1 VSGGGLF
8 GIGVSGL
15 IAYQRA
21 LQVAGHNIANV
32 GTDGYSRQRV
42 DLEARPPTTGGV
54 GATGSGVAT
63 TGIDRVADRF
73 VEFRL
78 VNSTSAEAF
87 HRTYAEFA
95 SQIDN
100 LLADAEAGLA
110 PALDEFF
117 AATQE
122 VASDPTSTAARQQ
135 LIGAGEGLV
144 ARFAQIQQSID
155 DQQRIAN
162 GRIGGT
168 VLEINQLA
176 ESVAELNE
184 RIVIAGG
191 QATGAPND
199 LLDQRDRLVR
209 QLAERISVTTLE
221 QSDGSINVYAGRGQA
236 LVVGTQAT
244 PLSAEPS
251 AYDPSRIEIGFRNG
265 ATFIPVTDTLSGG
278 TLGALLDVRD
288 GLLDPAGNALGRVAL
303 GVTDLFNATH
313 ARGMDLNGALGTDFF
328 GRPDPQVI
336 RHQGNTA
343 TGAPA
348 LTVTN
353 VSGLTLS
360 DYELRF
366 DGTDWNLR
374 RLNDGQQ
381 LASIAPGATFAFDG
395 LSIDLA
401 GITGGATGDRFL
413 LRPTQVAGDL
423 TVRIQDPRAI
433 AAALPVRAAAAAAN
447 AGTGAVGGISV
458 IDPTNAQLR
467 APVDVQFTG
476 GNFVAGAVSVPLDP
490 SGETTIDING
500 WRLVVRGTPAD
511 GDVFSVRDNSGGVG
525 DNRNALELAGLA
537 DLRALGGG
545 TASLG
550 ESYAEL
556 VADVGVKTRRA
567 QINGEVQG
575 HLLGEAT
582 AQRDAIS
589 GVNLDEEAADLIRFQ
604 QAYQA
609 SAQVIAVA
617 GSMFESLFEA
627 LRR

>member
-1 VSGGGLF
+1 MSGSGLF

-15 IAYQRA
+15 LAYQRA

-32 GTDGYSRQRV
+32 GTDGYSRQRLE
-42 DLEARPPTTGGV
+42 LEARPPSTGGV
-54 GATGSGVAT
+54 AAIGNGVST
-63 TGIDRVADRF
+63 TGVDRVADRF
-73 VEFRL
+73 VESRL
-78 VNSTSAEAF
+78 VSSTSAEAF

-95 SQIDN
+95 GQIDN
-100 LLADAEAGLA
+100 LLADADAGLA
-110 PALDEFF
+110 PALDDFF

-135 LIGAGEGLV
+135 LIGAAEALV
-144 ARFAQIQQSID
+144 ARFDQIQQSID

-176 ESVAELNE
+176 QNVAELNE
-184 RIVIAGG
+184 RIIVASG

-199 LLDQRDRLVR
+199 LLDQRDLLLR
-209 QLAERISVTTLE
+209 QIAERVSITTLE

-236 LVVGTQAT
+236 LVVGTEAT
-244 PLSAEPS
+244 ALSAEPS
-251 AYDPSRIEIGFRNG
+251 AYDPARIEIGFRNG

-278 TLGALLDVRD
+278 TLGALLEVRD

-303 GVTDLFNATH
+303 GVTELFNEAH
-313 ARGMDLNGALGTDFF
+313 GRGMDLNGALGADFF
-328 GRPDPQVI
+328 ARSDLKVMA
-336 RHQGNTA
+336 HQNNAA
-343 TGAPA
+343 TGAPSLA
-348 LTVTN
+348 VTD
-353 VSGLTLS
+353 VSGLTPS

-366 DGTDWNLR
+366 DGSNWNLT
-374 RLNDGQQ
+374 RLRDGQQ
-381 LASIAPGATFAFDG
+381 LASLAPGATFAFDG
-395 LSIDLA
+395 LAIDLA
-401 GITGGATGDRFL
+401 GIAGGAAGDRFL
-413 LRPTQVAGDL
+413 LRPTQIAGDL
-423 TVRIQDPRAI
+423 SVRIQDPRAI
-433 AAALPVRAAAAAAN
+433 AAALPVRAAAAPAN
-447 AGTGAVGGISV
+447 TGTGAVGGLNV
-458 IDPTNAQLR
+458 IDATNVQLR
-467 APVDVQFTG
+467 AQVDIQFTG

-511 GDVFSVRDNSGGVG
+511 GDTFSVRDNAGGVG
-525 DNRNALELAGLA
+525 DNRNALALAGLA
-537 DLRALGGG
+537 DLRMLGGG

-567 QINGEVQG
+567 QINAEVQG
-575 HLLGEAT
+575 DLLGDAT

-617 GSMFESLFEA
+617 GSMFESLFDA

>member
-1 VSGGGLF
+1 
-8 GIGVSGL
+8 L

-32 GTDGYSRQRV
+32 GTAGYSRQRLE
-42 DLEARPPTTGGV
+42 LEARPPTTGGV
-54 GATGSGVAT
+54 AAPGAGVAT
-63 TGIDRVADRF
+63 TAINRIADRF
-73 VEFRL
+73 VELRL
-78 VNSTSAEAF
+78 VSSTSAEAF
-87 HRTYAEFA
+87 HRTYGEFA
-95 SQIDN
+95 AQIDN
-100 LLADAEAGLA
+100 LLADADAGLA

-117 AATQE
+117 AATEE

-135 LIGAGEGLV
+135 LLGAGEALV
-144 ARFAQIQQSID
+144 SRFSEIQQSID

-176 ESVAELNE
+176 QNVAELNE
-184 RIVIAGG
+184 RIVIARG

-199 LLDQRDRLVR
+199 LLDQRD
-209 QLAERISVTTLE
+209 QLIRELAARVGVTTLE
-221 QSDGSINVYAGRGQA
+221 QSDGSVNVYAGRGQA
-236 LVVGTQAT
+236 LVVGTEAT

-251 AYDPSRIEIGFRNG
+251 AYDPARIEIGFRNG
-265 ATFIPVTDTLSGG
+265 ATFMPVTDTLSGG
-278 TLGALLDVRD
+278 SLGALLEVRD

-303 GVTDLFNATH
+303 GVTELFNETH
-313 ARGMDLNGALGTDFF
+313 ARGMDLNGVLGGDFF
-328 GRPDPQVI
+328 GRPEPAVI
-336 RHQGNTA
+336 RHQANTA
-343 TGAPA
+343 TGVPA
-348 LTVTN
+348 LTVTD

-374 RLNDGQQ
+374 RLRDGQQ
-381 LASIAPGATFAFDG
+381 LASLAPGATFAFDG
-395 LSIDLA
+395 LAIDLA
-401 GITGGATGDRFL
+401 GISGGAAGDRYL
-413 LRPTQVAGDL
+413 LRPTQIAGGL
-423 TVRIQDPRAI
+423 SVRIQDPRAI

-447 AGTGAVGGISV
+447 TGAATVGNLAV

-467 APVDVQFTG
+467 AAVDVQFTG

-511 GDVFSVRDNSGGVG
+511 GDTFSVRDNAGGVG
-525 DNRNALELAGLA
+525 DNRNALELARLA

-567 QINGEVQG
+567 EINADVQSG
-575 HLLGEAT
+575 LLGEAT

-609 SAQVIAVA
+609 SAQVIAAA
-617 GSMFESLFEA
+617 GSMFESLFDA